1 MQIPGFM
8 HTLGVSLFS
17 PTCRK
22 GYADLYR
29 EDPPMTASDQLQAPS
44 ILLKKILC
52 AVDFLPGS
60 LPAFPFAA
68 SIARHYDGRLLLEYI
83 DPDSEPGRHQS
94 KTWPT
99 SRHSQSE
106 IEAALARVEDNLN
119 DIPHEVLFDRGDVCS
134 KLLAT
139 ARERKMD
146 LIVVG
151 TQGLRGMKKLLK
163 GSTAEQI
170 VVLASCPVLT
180 AGPRVD
186 RKADFKRIL
195 CATEFSPASEHAI
208 PYALSLAETYNAS
221 LIFLHVN
228 DWSSNETP
236 VDARPRTYSFV
247 REQLYK
253 SGHGP
258 ALEARSHVKVD
269 FGPRAALILETA
281 ADSEADI
288 IVMGLHTEKGI
299 HARISAHMPGSMMY
313 DLISQA
319 PCPVLTVPLPRAA

>member
-1 MQIPGFM
+1 M
-8 HTLGVSLFS
+8 L
-17 PTCRK
+17 TCI
-22 GYADLYR
+22 R
-29 EDPPMTASDQLQAPS
+29 EDPPVTAADQLRPPS
-44 ILLKKILC
+44 IQLKKILC

-60 LPAFPFAA
+60 LQAFPFAA

-83 DPDSEPGRHQS
+83 DPDSEPRRHQS
-94 KTWPT
+94 KTPPT
-99 SRHSQSE
+99 SRRTQSE
-106 IEAALARVEDNLN
+106 IEAALARVEDNLD

-139 ARERKMD
+139 AKERHMD

-151 TQGLRGMKKLLK
+151 TRGLRGMKKLLR

-170 VVLASCPVLT
+170 IVLASCPVLST
-180 AGPRVD
+180 GPRVD

-195 CATEFSPASEHAI
+195 CAIELSPASEHAI

-228 DWSSNETP
+228 DWSSNERP
-236 VDARPRTYSFV
+236 VDARPSTYSFV
-247 REQLYK
+247 HEQLQK

-258 ALEARSHVKVD
+258 TMEARSHVKVD
-269 FGPRAALILETA
+269 FGPRTELILEA
-281 ADSEADI
+281 AIDSEADL
-288 IVMGLHTEKGI
+288 IVMGLHSATGI
-299 HARISAHMPGSMMY
+299 RARISAHIPGLMTY
-313 DLISQA
+313 DVIAQA